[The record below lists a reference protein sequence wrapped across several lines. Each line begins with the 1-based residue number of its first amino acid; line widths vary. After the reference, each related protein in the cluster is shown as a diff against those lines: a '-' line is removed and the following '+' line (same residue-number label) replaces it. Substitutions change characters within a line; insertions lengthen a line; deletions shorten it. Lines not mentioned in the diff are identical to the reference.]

1 MRILILL
8 TLWLTTLTLQA
19 QEIKTQLLPPH
30 CSAPRT
36 GTVTH
41 VMLHYISNALQKPE
55 APYELPAILD
65 IFVKYKLSA
74 HYLIGRDGT
83 IYQLVPHNRTAF
95 HAGKGR
101 LPHPPHHD
109 NALNSRSIGIEMMA
123 IGTAAEMALLGVK
136 HYDDIAETDKG
147 FTEAQYMALNQLL
160 DQLEKEL
167 PDFKKN
173 QHTVV
178 GHDAYAPTRRGDPG
192 ELFDWEKLQLPAF
205 EIPSKPNIE

>member
-1 MRILILL
+1 MRILIIFA
-8 TLWLTTLTLQA
+8 LWLSASCVQG
-19 QEIKTQLLPPH
+19 QDIQPLPLPSH

-55 APYELPAILD
+55 SPYELAPIID

-74 HYLIGRDGT
+74 HYLIARDGS
-83 IYQLVPHNRTAF
+83 IYQLVPHNRVAF

-101 LPHPPHHD
+101 LPHPPHHE
-109 NALNSRSIGIEMMA
+109 NALNGRSIGIEMMA

-136 HYDDIAETDKG
+136 NYDAISDSDKG
-147 FTEAQYMALNQLL
+147 FTDAQYVALIWLL
-160 DQLEKEL
+160 DKLEQEL
-167 PDFKKN
+167 PSFQKSKL
-173 QHTVV
+173 TVV

-192 ELFDWEKLQLPAF
+192 QLFDWEKLQLPAG
-205 EIPSKPNIE
+205 